1 MGKKLSY
8 RIISSFIN
16 ILCKRILSA
25 IHATALGDRIIFT
38 NLKLHEI
45 RKKYKLSSVNYISSM

>member
-45 RKKYKLSSVNYISSM
+45 RKSIS

>member
-8 RIISSFIN
+8 IIISPFIN
-16 ILCKRILSA
+16 ILYKRILSA
-25 IHATALGDRIIFT
+25 IHAAALGDRIIFT

-45 RKKYKLSSVNYISSM
+45 RKSIS